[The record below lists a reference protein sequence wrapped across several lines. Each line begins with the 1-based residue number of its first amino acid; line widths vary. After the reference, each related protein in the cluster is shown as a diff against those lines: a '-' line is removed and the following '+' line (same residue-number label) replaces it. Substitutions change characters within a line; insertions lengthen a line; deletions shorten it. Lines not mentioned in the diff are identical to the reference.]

1 MRLLLIR
8 HGQTPSN
15 VLGALD
21 TLVPGPGLT
30 ALGHE
35 QAAAIPDALAGEAVD
50 ALYASVQT
58 RAQLTISPLAEA
70 LGLPVAVRDGLREV
84 SAGSLEMNSD
94 RASVDRYHDV
104 AFGWAAGRLDE
115 RMPGGES
122 GTEVFGRFDAVMDE
136 IAASGAHTVACV
148 SHGQMIRAWTAARA
162 GNISVEF
169 AARHELHNTGVV
181 ALEGSPE
188 DGWTVLSWMGLAV
201 GGGSVDEGLETG
213 PGGEP
218 AE

>member
-35 QAAAIPDALAGEAVD
+35 QAAAIPEALAGEPID

-58 RAQLTISPLAEA
+58 RARLTITPLAEA
-70 LGLPVAVRDGLREV
+70 LGLPVTVREGLREV
-84 SAGSLEMNSD
+84 GAGSLEMNND
-94 RASVDRYHDV
+94 RISVERYHDV
-104 AFGWAAGRLDE
+104 AFGWAEGRLDE

-122 GTEVFGRFDAVMDE
+122 GHEVFGRFDAVIAEM
-136 IAASGAHTVACV
+136 AASGAASVACV
-148 SHGQMIRAWTAARA
+148 SHGQVIRAWTAARA
-162 GNISVEF
+162 DNVSVEF
-169 AARHELHNTGVV
+169 ASRHELHNTGIV
-181 ALEGSPE
+181 ALEGSP
-188 DGWTVLSWMGLAV
+188 DSGWTALSWMGLAV
-201 GGGSVDEGLETG
+201 GGGAVDEGLQTG

-218 AE
+218 A